1 VNRLPRLRELR
12 ERRMLSQEELAERA
26 GISRFTV
33 RPKTGRELA
42 KALGVA
48 IEELYEES
56 ARPLA
61 QAR

>member
-1 VNRLPRLRELR
+1 
-12 ERRMLSQEELAERA
+12 MLSQEELAERA
-26 GISRFTV
+26 GISRFTVQRVERGEGGV